1 MWASRYTLPAPCGQ
15 QHRYLTQ
22 HVSPVSLEA
31 GVQPS
36 QVVPGFCS
44 WRREK
49 SVGGWGAGGK
59 LTIFTTPALS
69 KLMSGTRQQISS
81 QPETRHFQINLE
93 RIRETLEL
101 LEMFCRHPVLFD
113 CDAQLWG
120 RGHGGWFEPVFG
132 KRLSCPPPVLAEK
145 HRATP
150 WSLSISWS
158 VSQWQCRL
166 SVRKKIK

>member
-1 MWASRYTLPAPCGQ
+1 MWASRHTLPAPRGQ

-22 HVSPVSLEA
+22 HVSSLSLDA

-44 WRREK
+44 WRR
-49 SVGGWGAGGK
+49 GGQWGDFGG

-69 KLMSGTRQQISS
+69 KLMSGTRGQISS
-81 QPETRHFQINLE
+81 RPETRHFQINPE

-101 LEMFCRHPVLFD
+101 LEMFCRHPVILD
-113 CDAQLWG
+113 CDAQLRG